1 MKDTFNDQHED
12 PENLDETEKLDQA
25 LHDVEMIYRSRCVD
39 VPLTSNVKVV
49 EIDKD
54 TDEILLIIREQ
65 QQEKKL
71 KEIAKK
77 MVAENPNPN
86 S

>member
-54 TDEILLIIREQ
+54 
-65 QQEKKL
+65 KKSDDSQS
-71 KEIAKK
+71 E
-77 MVAENPNPN
+77 E
-86 S
+86 